1 MMFLQYVA
9 KDLLAK
15 HGTNGL
21 ADIAVVFPNKRAS
34 LFLNRALYEEAGRP
48 VWSPAY
54 YTISDLFR
62 RHSELVVP
70 DQIALVFKLYN
81 IFADVTGSDEPLDHF
96 YSWGQLMLSDFDD
109 LDKNLVDADKLFI
122 NLESWQEMKDFSF
135 LSEQQRKS
143 LEEFF
148 GKVMD
153 DTALQ
158 HRFNDIWK
166 YLGNI
171 YHAFRHSLKA
181 EGLAYEGMLYRDVA
195 EHGISDF
202 HYKHYVF
209 VGFNLLQK
217 VEQQLFA
224 KLKDKGI
231 AEFYWDYDNYYM
243 DAGHEAGRYIRRYVE
258 KFPNELSAER
268 VSSGINIDDIY
279 DNLSKPKDITY
290 ISAPTEDIQARF
302 VSQWLEKSK
311 VQSSELNVQ
320 CSVSN
325 IPNTAIVLCDEHL
338 LQNVIHCLPEDV
350 KNVNI
355 TTGYPLSASP
365 AASLVYALLNL
376 QLNGITKDKE
386 HYRLL
391 YVNQLL
397 RHPFAKFI
405 SDDCKNL
412 YQELNEHKTYY
423 PSRQQ
428 LTEGRDEAISLL
440 FKNISP
446 AEEKNVDLLSW
457 MSDIMKL
464 VGIGSR
470 NNDDPL
476 MHESVFRMYTLLQ
489 RLDNLMIVTTNG
501 LKGEQNGKQMVST
514 VILQRL
520 ITQLIDSTT
529 IPFHGEPATGIQI
542 MGVLETRNLDFDH
555 VLVLSCN
562 EGNLPKGIDDASFI
576 PHSIRRGYEMTTVEN
591 KVAIYSYYFYSLLQR
606 AKDATLTFNNATDD
620 GRQGEMSRFMLQY
633 MVESNGQNIRSMT
646 LQSGQQVSPIMRH
659 EVEKKGKVA
668 ESLHSMKSLSPT
680 ALSRYLRCNLQFYYN
695 VICGLKEQDDNEE
708 DEIDNATFGN
718 IFHRTAQL
726 IYQHLGK
733 ANSRHTITPE
743 SIDALIKDKRKIE
756 EFIDTAFREKLFKVD
771 DPAFHPHYNGLQLL
785 NRNVI
790 RLYIMR
796 LLKLDKRSAPFDIL
810 ALEETFYDKMTFN
823 VKDYKRTILLGGQID
838 RLDRIPAGLNSPLPS
853 KGACIRVVDY
863 KTGTPLTSTP
873 PSTEEIYKPE
883 YVDTKHTVYY
893 LQAFLYSA
901 IIRRKELAQKADNQQ
916 DTPVAP
922 ALLFIRQ
929 ASADDYNP
937 ILTLK
942 DKTTDGKKKA
952 TYSTVFDIKDVAEE
966 YGDCLRQLLEEI
978 FNEDIP
984 FRPTA
989 FPERCENCPYKNI
1002 CGI

>member
-1 MMFLQYVA
+1 MTFLQYVA

-15 HGTNGL
+15 HGANGL
-21 ADIAVVFPNKRAS
+21 SDVAVIFPNKRAS
-34 LFLNRALYEEAGRP
+34 LFLNRALYEEEKKP

-62 RHSELVVP
+62 RHSELEVP
-70 DQIALVFKLYN
+70 DQIALVFRLYN
-81 IFADVTGSDEPLDHF
+81 IFTDITGSDEPLDHF
-96 YSWGQLMLSDFDD
+96 YSWGQLMLTDFDD
-109 LDKNLVDADKLFI
+109 IDKNLVDADKLFI

-143 LEEFF
+143 LEDFF

-166 YLGNI
+166 YLGTI
-171 YHAFRHSLKA
+171 YHAFRQSLKA
-181 EGLAYEGMLYRDVA
+181 DGLAYEGMLYRDVA
-195 EHGISDF
+195 EQGISDF

-217 VEQQLFA
+217 VEQQFFA
-224 KLKDKGI
+224 RLKDEGI

-243 DAGHEAGRYIRRYVE
+243 APGHEAGRYIRRYIE
-258 KFPNELSAER
+258 KFPNELSDER
-268 VSSGINIDDIY
+268 ISTDISHDEVY
-279 DNLSKPKDITY
+279 DNMSHPKDITY
-290 ISAPTEDIQARF
+290 ISAPTEDIQARY
-302 VSQWLEKSK
+302 VSQWLSN
-311 VQSSELNVQ
+311 LNPQ
-320 CSVSN
+320 TST
-325 IPNTAIVLCDEHL
+325 PNTAIVLCDEHL
-338 LQNVIHCLPEDV
+338 LQNVIHCLPEGVD
-350 KNVNI
+350 NVNI

-365 AASLVYALLNL
+365 ASSLVYALISL
-376 QLNGITKDKE
+376 QLNGLTKDKD

-397 RHPFAKFI
+397 RHPYAKFI
-405 SDDCKNL
+405 SDDCKSL
-412 YQELNEHKTYY
+412 YQELNSHKTYY
-423 PSRQQ
+423 PSRGQ
-428 LTEGRDEAISLL
+428 LTEGRDEAVSLI
-440 FKNISP
+440 FKDIRP
-446 AEEKNVDLLSW
+446 AEDGRLEILSW
-457 MSDIMKL
+457 MADVLKQ

-470 NNDDPL
+470 DNSDPL

-489 RLDNLMIVTTNG
+489 RLDSLMIVTTNG
-501 LKGEQNGKQMVST
+501 LHGEQDGRQLVST

-520 ITQLIDSTT
+520 ITQLINSTS

-576 PHSIRRGYEMTTVEN
+576 PHSLRRGYEMTTVEN

-606 AKDATLTFNNATDD
+606 SKDITLTFNNATDD

-633 MVESNGQNIRSMT
+633 MVESNGQSISRRT
-646 LQSGQQVSPIMRH
+646 LQSGQQVTPILRR
-659 EVEKKGKVA
+659 EVEKTGKVA
-668 ESLHSMKSLSPT
+668 ESLQAIKSLSPT

-695 VICGLKEQDDNEE
+695 IICGLKEQDNNEE

-726 IYQHLGK
+726 IYQHLSK
-733 ANSRHTITPE
+733 ANGRHTITPE
-743 SIDALIKDKRKIE
+743 AINTLMKDKRKIE

-771 DPAFHPHYNGLQLL
+771 DPAFRPHYNGLQLL

-790 RLYIMR
+790 RLYVMR
-796 LLKLDKRSAPFDIL
+796 LLRLDRRNAPFDIL
-810 ALEETFYDKMTFN
+810 ALEEGFYDKMTFN
-823 VKDYKRTILLGGQID
+823 VKDYKRTIILGGQVD
-838 RLDRIPAGLNSPLPS
+838 RLDRIPAGQNSPLPS

-863 KTGTPLTSTP
+863 KTGTPLTSAP
-873 PSTEEIYKPE
+873 PSAEEIFEPE

-901 IIRRKELAQKADNQQ
+901 IIRRKELTQATDNQH

-929 ASADDYNP
+929 ASAEDYSP
-937 ILTLK
+937 ILRLK
-942 DKTTDGKKKA
+942 DKADGSKKKG
-952 TYSTVFDIKDVAEE
+952 TYSTVYDIKEVADE
-966 YGDCLRQLLEEI
+966 YGKGLRQLLGEI
-978 FNEDIP
+978 FNEDVP
-984 FRPTA
+984 FRPTD